1 MSEMGEM
8 VKDNFEFLEQLAAIY
23 QAKGYKVSASLYP
36 EVGGYCSGT
45 VYVTDPDE
53 NDTKGRVE
61 LRVYRAIQGLDD
73 CLVDVLEV
81 RQKLLREAADYP
93 SLIEF
98 RRGNVLRHIEKLR
111 EMSAA
116 AELPDDFLN
125 PVMEWVERL
134 KTTMLPP
141 PSTQHPAPSTSS
153 PEDGD
158 DIPFQ

>member
-1 MSEMGEM
+1 MSEMSEM

-36 EVGGYCSGT
+36 EVGGYCSGN
-45 VYVTDPDE
+45 VYVMDPE
-53 NDTKGRVE
+53 NREETGRTE
-61 LRVYRAIQGLDD
+61 LKVYRALNRPGDYLE
-73 CLVDVLEV
+73 DVPEV
-81 RQKLLREAADYP
+81 RQKLLQEAHGHP

-116 AELPDDFLN
+116 ADLPDDFLN